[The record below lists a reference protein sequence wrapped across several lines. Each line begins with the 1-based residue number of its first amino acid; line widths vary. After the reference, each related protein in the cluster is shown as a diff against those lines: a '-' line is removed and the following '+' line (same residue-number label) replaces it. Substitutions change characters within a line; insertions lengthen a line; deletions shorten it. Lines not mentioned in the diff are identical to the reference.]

1 MSDAYV
7 HGYSPMEE
15 VRLTRQATILAE
27 FIHTK
32 AIFPPGSRILEAG
45 CGVGAQTIQ
54 LARGNQQARVVAVDR
69 AADSVRIAQQRVTAY
84 ALPNVEFQIADINR
98 LPFGDGE
105 FAGAFLCFVLEH
117 LTCREQALGE
127 IRRVL
132 RPGSKIHVFEGDH
145 GSVLAW
151 PDDPAI
157 GRLVAAVSRHQCRQ
171 GGDPYIGRRLAP
183 ILSQSGFQQ
192 VTVEPCVAY
201 ADATRPDWIDGFT
214 KATFMEMMKAQ
225 REAVLERGLMSDL
238 EWGVGIEALG
248 RTTATD
254 GSFCY
259 TFFRATA
266 ER

>member
-7 HGYSPMEE
+7 HGYSAAEQ
-15 VRLTRQATILAE
+15 VRLTRQANILAE
-27 FIHTK
+27 FIHSQ
-32 AIFPPGSRILEAG
+32 AVFPAGSRILEAG

-54 LARGNQQARVVAVDR
+54 LARRNPQARVVAVDR

-117 LTCREQALGE
+117 LACREQALGE

-151 PDDPAI
+151 PDEPAI
-157 GRLVAAVSRHQCRQ
+157 GRLVTAVSRHQCLQ
-171 GGDPYIGRRLAP
+171 GGDPYIGRRLCP
-183 ILSQSGFQQ
+183 ILSESGFQN
-192 VTVEPCVAY
+192 VRVEPCVGY
-201 ADATRPDWIDGFT
+201 ADATRPEWIDGFT
-214 KATFMEMMKAQ
+214 RATFMDMMQSQ
-225 REAVLERGLMSDL
+225 RETVLERGLMTDL
-238 EWGVGIEALG
+238 EWRDGIEALG
-248 RTTATD
+248 RTTASD

-266 ER
+266 DR